1 MGKSLG
7 ERGVIRRSNY
17 LLVKRYLKDLGE
29 IYQLSGSSLGRYRF
43 YLRHLLLWA
52 GEMPF
57 QQVVKLRPAFPSYVN
72 NLPGRNGEG
81 LLASVTQKKIIEI
94 GKRFFTWGKQTYPR
108 EFGSLTT
115 AWMESLRSVR
125 VRETNDEHEYVS
137 LGEVKQLL
145 AIPHGEDDLALL
157 RDKAAAAMLFLSGA
171 RASAFT
177 TLPVSA
183 VDMPDRTLRQWPEL
197 GVATKNGKHA
207 TTYLLPIP
215 ELLSVIQKW
224 DDVVRS
230 KLPLTAPWYA
240 PITSQWGSQSLAHVE
255 PGKNRHQALDKRLR
269 RLFTLAGLP
278 YKSAHKFRH
287 GHAVYGLLKA
297 QTMAD
302 YKAVSMN
309 LMHNDIKI
317 TDSIYAPILSEEVKE
332 RIAKLTSDQDTKPET
347 EIDGLLGQLSNADLS
362 KVLRVV
368 AHRLIR
374 SQ

>member
-1 MGKSLG
+1 M
-7 ERGVIRRSNY
+7 IRRSNY
-17 LLVKRYLKDLGE
+17 LLVRRYLLDLGE

-43 YLRHLLLWA
+43 YLRYLLLWA
-52 GEMPF
+52 GETPF
-57 QQVVKLRPAFPSYVN
+57 QQAVKLRPTFPSYVS
-72 NLPGRNGEG
+72 NLPGRNKEVP
-81 LLASVTQKKIIEI
+81 LASVTQKKIIEV
-94 GKRFFTWGKQTYPR
+94 GKRFFTWAKQNYPK

-115 AWMESLRSVR
+115 AWLESLRSAR
-125 VRETNDEHEYVS
+125 VRDTKDEHEYVS
-137 LGEVKQLL
+137 LEEVKHLI
-145 AIPHGEDDLALL
+145 AISHEESDLALL

-177 TLPVSA
+177 TLPISA
-183 VDMPDRTLRQWPEL
+183 VDLPARTLRQWPEL
-197 GVATKNGKHA
+197 GVATKNGKRA

-215 ELLSVIQKW
+215 ELLSVAQSW

-230 KLPLTAPWYA
+230 HLPTTTPWYA

-269 RLFTLAGLP
+269 RLFTLADLS

-332 RIAKLTSDQDTKPET
+332 RIAKLTSSQDTMPDT
-347 EIDGLLGQLSNADLS
+347 EIDGLIGQLSNTDLS

-368 AHRLIR
+368 ASRL
-374 SQ
+374 SA